1 MTIIDKTTPRKTTL
15 GNLATGDTFI
25 VAPDTDGYIETFHDG
40 IFFIAKEIELD
51 SDGYILVVTNL
62 TTGQVYHISDTYT
75 TWRDEND
82 DFLVPFPNELEVIP
96 VKTTLTVE
104 NY

>member
-1 MTIIDKTTPRKTTL
+1 MTIIDKTTIRKTTL

-25 VAPDTDGYIETFHDG
+25 VAPDTKGYIDTFHTG
-40 IFFIAKEIELD
+40 VFFIAHEIDPD
-51 SDGYILVVTNL
+51 SDNYSFVVANL
-62 TTGQVYHISDTYT
+62 STGQVYQTGTDYT
-75 TWRDEND
+75 EWTDEND

>member
-15 GNLATGDTFI
+15 GNLTAGDTFI
-25 VAPDTDGYIETFHDG
+25 IAPDTDGYIETFHDG

-51 SDGYILVVTNL
+51 SDGYIFVVTNL
-62 TTGQVYHISDTYT
+62 TTGQVYQISNSYT
-75 TWRDEND
+75 TWRDNND

-96 VKTTLTVE
+96 VKATLTIE